1 MEKKVSDVKIFEMTE
16 QIVCAIASNN
26 NSPIRSGESVKELI
40 DTVFTTLEKL
50 NQK

>member
-1 MEKKVSDVKIFEMTE
+1 MEKKVADIKIFEMTE

-26 NSPIRSGESVKELI
+26 NSPLRSGESVKELI